1 MVAERDD
8 MDLLRAWRRG
18 DRVAG
23 TELFRRHFAS
33 VFLFFRNKLSDG
45 IDDIVQQ
52 TFLGCVE
59 AGDRLDDVRSFKA
72 YLFGIARNQL
82 LRRLATAAGRR
93 REDLANVTVRE
104 LTGPSKALAKHDE
117 QRVLLEAL
125 RTLPLDLQ
133 IAVELFY
140 WEQLSL
146 LEIAAVME
154 IPEGTVKSRLH
165 RAKQL
170 LRKQIETIDAGE
182 AVLRS
187 TLRDLDDW
195 ARSLRGMLAEK
206 TPERPE

>member
-1 MVAERDD
+1 VTAERDD
-8 MDLLRAWRRG
+8 MELLRAWRNG
-18 DRVAG
+18 DRIAG
-23 TELFRRHFAS
+23 TDLFRRHFAS
-33 VFLFFRNKLSDG
+33 VFLFFRNKLGDG

-72 YLFGIARNQL
+72 YLFGIARYQL
-82 LRRLATAAGRR
+82 LRRLASGVRR
-93 REDLANVTVRE
+93 KHDDLLGLTVRE
-104 LTGPSKALAKHDE
+104 LTGPSNVLAKHEE

-125 RTLPLDLQ
+125 RAIPLDLQ

-146 LEIAAVME
+146 LEIASVLE
-154 IPEGTVKSRLH
+154 IPEGTVKSRLF

-170 LRKQIETIDAGE
+170 LRQQIENFATGD

-187 TLRDLDDW
+187 TIQGLDDW
-195 ARSLRGMLAEK
+195 ARSLRDMLG
-206 TPERPE
+206 ERMP